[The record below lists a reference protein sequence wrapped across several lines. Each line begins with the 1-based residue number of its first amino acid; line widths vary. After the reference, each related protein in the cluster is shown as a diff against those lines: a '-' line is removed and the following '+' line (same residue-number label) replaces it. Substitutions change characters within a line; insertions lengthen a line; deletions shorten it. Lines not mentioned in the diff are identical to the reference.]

1 MERVIHL
8 IYGNQPF
15 VLETRSLRRVKK
27 TKGEIMKNSPEKIRA
42 YALKNAIAY
51 EGVARTGAQKRM
63 GFERGIFPDDF
74 SIEREG
80 FYLARVSDAPGIR
93 ESFEKRG
100 FKLSEESITLE
111 NSFLQ

>member
-8 IYGNQPF
+8 VYGNQPF

-27 TKGEIMKNSPEKIRA
+27 TKGVEKV
-42 YALKNAIAY
+42 AINPSLTY
-51 EGVARTGAQKRM
+51 TFPNLEKYCAQKRM